1 MSSQPVAT
9 NGSPLD
15 RIVAA
20 VRTWDAMGADGS
32 PSSAARRR
40 RRRYSTRAVVEQ
52 AKGAVM
58 LRYGVESHVALGIL
72 ACWARGLDI
81 PFEKLAQAVVD
92 GVTEECA
99 ATWPSPDPPE
109 RAGPGIRQTA
119 GTAGYPARG
128 AVPGSS
134 SRGTAP

>member
-20 VRTWDAMGADGS
+20 VRTWDAMGADGN
-32 PSSAARRR
+32 PTTAARRR

-92 GVTEECA
+92 GVTEESGSS
-99 ATWPSPDPPE
+99 WPSHDPPV
-109 RAGPGIRQTA
+109 RAGPGIRRSA
-119 GTAGYPARG
+119 GTAG
-128 AVPGSS
+128 
-134 SRGTAP
+134 

>member
-1 MSSQPVAT
+1 MSPQTVAT

-20 VRTWDAMGADGS
+20 VRTWDAMGAADS
-32 PSSAARRR
+32 PTSAARRR
-40 RRRYSTRAVVEQ
+40 RTRYSTRAVVEQ

-81 PFEKLAQAVVD
+81 PFARLAQAVVD
-92 GVTEECA
+92 GVTEEGGS
-99 ATWPSPDPPE
+99 TWPSPGPST
-109 RAGPGIRQTA
+109 RAGPAIRRTA
-119 GTAGYPARG
+119 GTAG
-128 AVPGSS
+128 
-134 SRGTAP
+134 

>member
-1 MSSQPVAT
+1 MSPQPDVT

-20 VRTWDAMGADGS
+20 VRTWDEMGADSS
-32 PSSAARRR
+32 PTSAARRR

-92 GVTEECA
+92 GVTEEGGS
-99 ATWPSPDPPE
+99 TWPSPDPP
-109 RAGPGIRQTA
+109 AHTGPGIRRSA
-119 GTAGYPARG
+119 GTAG
-128 AVPGSS
+128 
-134 SRGTAP
+134 